1 MWETLGA
8 MRRLGALLWLL
19 ALCALSACGSGAPTG
34 GARLGDYVGGSVP
47 IECAPF
53 ARALTGVRLAGA
65 ADDWWEE
72 AAGRYRRVAAPQVGG
87 ILVLRRS
94 DRLPYGHVAVVTQV
108 LSSRQVLVSQANW
121 VHHRVSQDQPVVD
134 VSPRN
139 DWSLV
144 RVWWP
149 PTDQLG
155 ITDYPARGFILPGWP
170 ASHDALIAAVPRA
183 IRVAE
188 AE

>member
-1 MWETLGA
+1 
-8 MRRLGALLWLL
+8 MRRPRAALWLL
-19 ALCALSACGSGAPTG
+19 MLCALSACGSSGPTG

-53 ARALTGVRLAGA
+53 ARALTGVQLGGA
-65 ADDWWEE
+65 ADDWWGE
-72 AAGRYRRVAAPQVGG
+72 AAGRYQRTATPEVGG

-94 DRLPYGHVAVVTQV
+94 DRLPYGHVAVVTRV

-134 VSPRN
+134 VSARN

-149 PTDQLG
+149 PVDQMG
-155 ITDYPARGFILPGWP
+155 TADYPARGFILPGHP
-170 ASHDALIAAVPRA
+170 ASHDELIAATPRA
-183 IRVAE
+183 VRLAQNE
-188 AE
+188 

>member
-1 MWETLGA
+1 MS
-8 MRRLGALLWLL
+8 RPRVLLWLL
-19 ALCALSACGSGAPTG
+19 VLCALSACGTTAPSG

-65 ADDWWEE
+65 ADDWWYE
-72 AAGRYRRVAAPQVGG
+72 AAGRYQRAARPEVGG
-87 ILVLRRS
+87 ILVLRRTG
-94 DRLPYGHVAVVTQV
+94 RLPYGHVAVVTRV
-108 LSSRQVLVSQANW
+108 LSARQVLVSQANW

-139 DWSLV
+139 DWTLV

-149 PTDQLG
+149 PTDQMG
-155 ITDYPARGFILPGWP
+155 ISEYPAHGFILPARP
-170 ASHDALIAAVPRA
+170 ASHDELIAAVPRA
-183 IRVAE
+183 IRLAAAE
-188 AE
+188 

>member
-1 MWETLGA
+1 
-8 MRRLGALLWLL
+8 MRRLPAALGLL
-19 ALCALSACGSGAPTG
+19 LLCALAACGSGGPSG
-34 GARLGDYVGGSVP
+34 GARLGDYVGGSVA

-53 ARALTGVRLAGA
+53 ARALTGVQLAGA

-72 AAGRYRRVAAPQVGG
+72 AAGRYQRAATPEVGG

-94 DRLPYGHVAVVTQV
+94 DRLPYGHVAVVTRV

-134 VSPRN
+134 VSAGN

-149 PTDQLG
+149 PTDQMG
-155 ITDYPARGFILPGWP
+155 IAAYSARGFILPDRP
-170 ASHDALIAAVPRA
+170 ASHDALIAALPRA
-183 IRVAE
+183 VRLAQNE
-188 AE
+188 